1 MSKITQKHPTC
12 QTKNCKKLCRK
23 ASVYEPTGK
32 IYYDNLCSMC
42 RFKQTAKNKGL
53 TEKEYRKKKLERT
66 AKNKGITVQE
76 LRTDYNNKYLGKK
89 EYCEN
94 KDGRLGF
101 KCTAKIIHRT
111 MLQVDHIDGNPSNND
126 PSNKQTLCAN
136 CHRYKTFTEGDHK
149 TPGRRKLGITK

>member
-1 MSKITQKHPTC
+1 MRKIAQKRPTC
-12 QTKNCKKLCRK
+12 LTKNCGKLCRRSK
-23 ASVYEPTGK
+23 SLTGK

-89 EYCEN
+89 EY
-94 KDGRLGF
+94 
-101 KCTAKIIHRT
+101 
-111 MLQVDHIDGNPSNND
+111 
-126 PSNKQTLCAN
+126 
-136 CHRYKTFTEGDHK
+136 
-149 TPGRRKLGITK
+149 